1 MWNHERVWKNSAE
14 TLLFVSLAFSSLCVQ
29 KEKIPAHLKNNYEKE
44 KDETYGEKGLKSLNV
59 NPDQISQK

>member
-1 MWNHERVWKNSAE
+1 MKEFGRTA
-14 TLLFVSLAFSSLCVQ
+14 LRPYLFVSLAISSLCVQ

-44 KDETYGEKGLKSLNV
+44 KDETYGEKGLKKFLML